1 VAGTAKRPPSLR
13 FVYVATHGGR
23 RQAAPAFLFLFLASL
38 ALAAC
43 GGNQAS
49 ATTQSVPAQKLHAAA
64 AAMRTVSAFR
74 FTADVTSG
82 PQQVQVSGEFT
93 APNSLHETVKIGANT
108 VEVLWVGT
116 RAFRRNSATAAWQ
129 VVPPASA
136 SAPTDPRTAFG
147 VLAKAAA
154 VHMQGSSYM
163 FSLSKA
169 DATGLVKGSSS
180 VTGAAQLSGGR
191 ITDLTY
197 QAASPA
203 VSVHLTY
210 AGFNATPPVTPPPGL

>member
-1 VAGTAKRPPSLR
+1 
-13 FVYVATHGGR
+13 
-23 RQAAPAFLFLFLASL
+23 
-38 ALAAC
+38 
-43 GGNQAS
+43 
-49 ATTQSVPAQKLHAAA
+49 
-64 AAMRTVSAFR
+64 M
-74 FTADVTSG
+74 
-82 PQQVQVSGEFT
+82 
-93 APNSLHETVKIGANT
+93 KIGANT

-154 VHMQGSSYM
+154 VHMQGSSYV

-180 VTGAAQLSGGR
+180 VTGAALLNGGR

>member
-1 VAGTAKRPPSLR
+1 L
-13 FVYVATHGGR
+13 
-23 RQAAPAFLFLFLASL
+23 L
-38 ALAAC
+38 AC
-43 GGNQAS
+43 GGNQGS
-49 ATTQSVPAQKLHAAA
+49 APTQSVPAQKLQAAA

-74 FTADVTSG
+74 FTADVSSG
-82 PQQVQVSGEFT
+82 SQLVHVSGEFT
-93 APNSLHETVKIGANT
+93 APNALHETVKIGANT
-108 VEVLWVGT
+108 VEALWVGSRT
-116 RAFRRNSATAAWQ
+116 FRRDSATAAWQ
-129 VVPPASA
+129 LVPPASS

-147 VLAKAAA
+147 VLANATA
-154 VHMQGSSYM
+154 VHMQGSSYV

-169 DATGLVKGSSS
+169 NASSLVKGSST
-180 VTGAAQLSGGR
+180 VTGAALLDAGR